1 MAIQSIIPYLI
12 LGGRADDALAFYHEA
27 LGAEVSALTRFGD
40 MDDSCP
46 TAMRERVMHAELQLG
61 AARIMLS
68 DGPMES
74 PPAGGTVSVA
84 IGFDDPN
91 QIRRGFDRLAIG
103 GMIVQ
108 PLFDSP
114 WGTLF
119 GVVVDQFGVSW
130 MLDCPKA

>member
-1 MAIQSIIPYLI
+1 MAIQSINPYLI
-12 LGGRADDALAFYHEA
+12 LGGRADDALAFYHET
-27 LGAEVSALTRFGD
+27 LGAEVTALNRFGD

-46 TAMRERVMHAELQLG
+46 DAMRERVMHAELQLG

-68 DGPMES
+68 DGPMEA
-74 PPAGGTVSVA
+74 PPAGGTVSIAVR
-84 IGFDDPN
+84 FDDQH
-91 QIRRGFDRLAIG
+91 QIRRGFERLSVG
-103 GMIVQ
+103 GMVIQ

-130 MLDCPKA
+130 MLDCPKS